1 MKKETFIKILD
12 LSQLK
17 RFFEVLTFKN
27 LKIEENSLNIALG
40 NWKFKLLKLNCWV
53 FLNYE
58 QKLFGKKSLLHL
70 LYVISHLKKPQN
82 YNNGQF

>member
-1 MKKETFIKILD
+1 MKKETFIKILH

-40 NWKFKLLKLNCWV
+40 NWKFKLLKL
-53 FLNYE
+53 
-58 QKLFGKKSLLHL
+58 
-70 LYVISHLKKPQN
+70 I
-82 YNNGQF
+82 